1 MPMQS
6 GFAVNTIDQLEAL
19 ILTSGGRFGI
29 ERNMITDHGT
39 LRISIML
46 ALRSIKRPI
55 ASRDAGIVA

>member
-1 MPMQS
+1 MITTIS
-6 GFAVNTIDQLEAL
+6 IRSSNTNIR
-19 ILTSGGRFGI
+19 GRFGI
-29 ERNMITDHGT
+29 VERNMITDHGT